1 MDWNIRFNKRGCVL
15 YIVIVMMIAVVLVT
29 VIADAVVGAI
39 VVLAAVVK
47 HFGWRLVI
55 FSCTSS
61 CLYSTYYFSF
71 FAFGF

>member
-1 MDWNIRFNKRGCVL
+1 
-15 YIVIVMMIAVVLVT
+15 MMIAVVLVT

-39 VVLAAVVK
+39 AVLAGVVK

-61 CLYSTYYFSF
+61 CLYSIYYFSF

>member
-1 MDWNIRFNKRGCVL
+1 
-15 YIVIVMMIAVVLVT
+15 MMTAVVLV
-29 VIADAVVGAI
+29 AEMDAAMDAVLAG
-39 VVLAAVVK
+39 VVRL
-47 HFGWRLVI
+47 FGWELVI